1 MKSWSTGSTVY
12 SHFDSNTWVTPFG
25 LVFLIA
31 IFMAWLL
38 ARRNAVS
45 IKIDGSHIDLL
56 IPVTIIVGI
65 AGGTVLS
72 LLMPMDQMIAG
83 EMMQTG
89 VRVRLFGMLAT
100 GAAALSIYS
109 RIVKLSFRRLLD
121 VFALPTLAGL
131 MIHRIGCF
139 LAGCCW
145 GDIVS
150 SEHSTKFASQVQ
162 TLPFL
167 SGMSSGVSYPRG
179 SLPYEQHVALDL
191 IEPNALV
198 SLPVYPVQLY
208 EGALLLV
215 LLLALWRFPW
225 RRLPA
230 GVLAVIVV
238 CAYAFLRFFI
248 EYLRADGPVV
258 LGNMTVTQLQC
269 LFLLLSGVLLPGMV
283 GRARGKARVMG

>member
-1 MKSWSTGSTVY
+1 MY

-25 LVFLIA
+25 LIFLFA
-31 IFMAWLL
+31 IFVAWLL

-45 IKIDGSHIDLL
+45 IRIDPSHIDLL

-65 AGGTVLS
+65 AGGTLLS

-89 VRVRLFGMLAT
+89 VRVRLFGVLAT
-100 GAAALSIYS
+100 GAIAIFIYC
-109 RIVKLSFRRLLD
+109 RIVRLSFRRLVD
-121 VFALPTLAGL
+121 VFALPTVAGL
-131 MIHRIGCF
+131 MIHRIGCL

-150 SEHSTKFASQVQ
+150 NEQSTRFASQVQ
-162 TLPFL
+162 TLPSL
-167 SGMSSGVSYPRG
+167 SGLSSGLSYPPG
-179 SLPYEQHVALDL
+179 SLPYEQHLALGL
-191 IEPNALV
+191 IEPNALA

-215 LLLALWRFPW
+215 LLLVLWRFPW
-225 RRLPA
+225 RRFPA
-230 GVLAVIVV
+230 GVIAVVVV
-238 CAYAFLRFFI
+238 CAYAFVRFLI
-248 EYLRADGPVV
+248 EYLRADGSIV

-269 LFLLLSGVLLPGMV
+269 LFLLLSGVLLPGML
-283 GRARGKARVMG
+283 GGPRDETPLND